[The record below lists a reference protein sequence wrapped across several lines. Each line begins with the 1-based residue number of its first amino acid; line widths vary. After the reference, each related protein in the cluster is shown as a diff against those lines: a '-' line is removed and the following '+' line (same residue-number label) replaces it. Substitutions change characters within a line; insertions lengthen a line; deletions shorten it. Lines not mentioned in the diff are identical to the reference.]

1 MPLLPYAYR
10 PSVIVR
16 SKALRQGLF
25 GPSTFWKV
33 VAAVVF
39 GRSTLKKIF
48 GRNEQVLDR
57 LVLKGGGRLVQ
68 VETFRAPGRR
78 QRRRAA
84 KAAARTDVAA

>member
-33 VAAVVF
+33 VAAFVF
-39 GRSTLKKIF
+39 GRSTLKKMF
-48 GRNEQVLDR
+48 GKNVQVLDTM
-57 LVLKGGGRLVQ
+57 VLKGGGRLVQ
-68 VETFRAPGRR
+68 VETFRTPSRR
-78 QRRRAA
+78 QRRKAA
-84 KAAARTDVAA
+84 KASRAA

>member
-1 MPLLPYAYR
+1 MPLIPYTYR

-25 GPSTFWKV
+25 GPSTFWKI

-39 GRSTLKKIF
+39 GRRTLKKIF
-48 GRNEQVLDR
+48 GRNEEVLEQA
-57 LVLKGGGRLVQ
+57 VLKGGGRLMQ
-68 VETFRAPGRR
+68 IETIKAPSRR

-84 KAAARTDVAA
+84 KAQRAA

>member
-1 MPLLPYAYR
+1 MPLIPYTYR

-39 GRSTLKKIF
+39 GRRTLKKIF
-48 GRNEQVLDR
+48 GRNEEVLEKA
-57 LVLKGGGRLVQ
+57 VLKGGGRLMQ
-68 VETFRAPGRR
+68 IETIKAPSRR

-84 KAAARTDVAA
+84 KAQRAA

>member
-1 MPLLPYAYR
+1 MPLIPYTYR

-16 SKALRQGLF
+16 SKALRQGIF

-39 GRSTLKKIF
+39 GRRTLKKIF
-48 GRNEQVLDR
+48 GRNEEVLDKA
-57 LVLKGGGRLVQ
+57 VLKGGGRLMQ
-68 VETFRAPGRR
+68 IETIKAPSRR

-84 KAAARTDVAA
+84 KAQRAA

>member
-1 MPLLPYAYR
+1 MPLIPYTYR

-16 SKALRQGLF
+16 SKALRKGLF

-39 GRSTLKKIF
+39 GRRTLKKVF
-48 GRNEQVLDR
+48 GRNEEVLEKA
-57 LVLKGGGRLVQ
+57 VLKGGGRLMQ
-68 VETFRAPGRR
+68 IETIKAPSRR

-84 KAAARTDVAA
+84 KAQRAA

>member
-1 MPLLPYAYR
+1 MPLIPYTYR

-39 GRSTLKKIF
+39 GRRTLKKVF
-48 GRNEQVLDR
+48 GRNEEVLEKA
-57 LVLKGGGRLVQ
+57 VLKGGGRLMQ
-68 VETFRAPGRR
+68 IETIKAPSRR

-84 KAAARTDVAA
+84 KAQRAA

>member
-1 MPLLPYAYR
+1 MALIPYAFR
-10 PSVIVR
+10 PSIIIR
-16 SKALRQGLF
+16 SKALRQGIL

-48 GRNEQVLDR
+48 GRNEEVLDTITLR
-57 LVLKGGGRLVQ
+57 GGGRLVQ
-68 VETFRAPGRR
+68 VETFRAPSRR

-84 KAAARTDVAA
+84 RAARAAKAA

>member
-16 SKALRQGLF
+16 GKALRRGLF
-25 GPSTFWKV
+25 GPSTFWKL

-48 GRNEQVLDR
+48 GRNEEVLDR

-68 VETFRAPGRR
+68 VETFQAPTRR

-84 KAAARTDVAA
+84 KASRAA